1 MLRTRFRHLVMIGVT
16 LGSLACSAG
25 AADKPEKAPSFDGPV
40 QNRVEMTV
48 TEHGFEP
55 QNVRVKSGEPVT
67 LVITRK
73 TDSTCA
79 TEIVIDEYGVNTKLP
94 LNTAVTL
101 SFTPKKSGMLK
112 YGCAMQKMIGGV
124 IKVE

>member
-1 MLRTRFRHLVMIGVT
+1 MLRTT
-16 LGSLACSAG
+16 LPRVAMVYMALSLAGCSAG
-25 AADKPEKAPSFDGPV
+25 AADKPEKAPTFDGPV
-40 QNRVEMTV
+40 QNRVEMKV
-48 TEHGFEP
+48 TERGFEP

-67 LVITRK
+67 LVITRA

-79 TEIVIDEYGVNTKLP
+79 TEIVIDEYGINTKLP
-94 LNTAVTL
+94 LNTPVTV

-124 IKVE
+124 FKVE

>member
-1 MLRTRFRHLVMIGVT
+1 MLRTTVVRVVLACLALGVV
-16 LGSLACSAG
+16 ACSAG
-25 AADKPEKAPSFDGPV
+25 AADKPEKAPVFEGPV
-40 QNRVEMTV
+40 QNLVEMTV
-48 TEHGFEP
+48 TESGFTP
-55 QNVRVKSGEPVT
+55 QNVRVKAGELVT

-73 TDSTCA
+73 VEATCA
-79 TEIVIDEYGVNTKLP
+79 TEIVIDEYGINAKLP
-94 LNTAVTL
+94 LNTPVRV